1 MKNSGLV
8 SVGHLLNCKA
18 PDEYKLTFQHFGTI
32 LQSNVCENT
41 IYKLD
46 SRWRFDQVR
55 ANSFKHRYSDGRSKR
70 QIFIYIDNYFY
81 LLLKSKYGQCL
92 FLHFCDFVYKLR
104 SNTLIT
110 D

>member
-8 SVGHLLNCKA
+8 SVGHLLNCKT
-18 PDEYKLTFQHFGTI
+18 PDQYKLTFQHFGTI

-55 ANSFKHRYSDGRSKR
+55 ANSFKHTAMAGRSVKYLSTSTTTS
-70 QIFIYIDNYFY
+70 IYCRSRNMDNVYF
-81 LLLKSKYGQCL
+81 
-92 FLHFCDFVYKLR
+92 FNFV
-104 SNTLIT
+104 TLST
-110 D
+110 S